1 MDHIKIL
8 CLTFFLSAFY
18 LSGNCQKIV
27 AFNKSGKVKRIKY
40 YEGELIKLKTSDK
53 LKVTGIIDKIK
64 DSSFTVNGIE
74 VSLKEVTRVYN
85 TQKLYGFNLLHR
97 ATFTAGIAYLPL
109 STTNRLINNDSPI
122 VSSSALVVSGSFLSV
137 ALVTHFIYNISY
149 KISDKRPL
157 MIIDLTI

>member
-1 MDHIKIL
+1 MFITFLSVFCLNGNSQKIL
-8 CLTFFLSAFY
+8 
-18 LSGNCQKIV
+18 

-40 YEGELIKLKTSDK
+40 YEGEFIKLRT
-53 LKVTGIIDKIK
+53 IDNAKIVGVIEK
-64 DSSFTVNGIE
+64 IEDSTFVINDMEIR
-74 VSLKEVTRVYN
+74 LKEVNRVYN

-97 ATFTAGIAYLPL
+97 ATFAAGIAYLPL

-137 ALVTHFIYNISY
+137 AFVSHFIYNISY